1 MNDEWSNGGLEGTVQ
16 SVSAMSMKASEG
28 LTIQDSIR
36 MLQSARSS
44 ADGRV
49 PGAEHLDE
57 QRVFTAIKEA
67 VLNAETLYIAY
78 DVHTNYPYI
87 GSGNQVWVFSEDK
100 FAAEA
105 ADYYLQQLIQL
116 EMRRLGREDILKML
130 AELHVL
136 GIGFRLDEKNQRMV
150 AEYVRERD
158 A

>member
-87 GSGNQVWVFSEDK
+87 GSRNQVWVFSEEK